1 MGSVYYL
8 WFTKTFVLFQ
18 ILLNTFNNM
27 NPFFG
32 VLAAAAVASAAPAA
46 DPQLLQSGL
55 PAGPL
60 TPAWGNGVLTPR
72 GVRPLNLE
80 GFSEDVNQD
89 GFVDPIGAAVAPV
102 AVAAPAVHAVAA
114 PAIHYA
120 GYALPAVKP
129 VEVKVEKVEPV
140 EVKAPVVTYAAAP
153 ALAHPVHYAAPVAAV
168 HHAVV
173 HQPVATRTYP
183 VPVSQHT
190 ETVHVGTHTY
200 TNTLPHVLGA
210 GAPILGGLPVVAA
223 AKPAEAEAEAAVAEE

>member
-1 MGSVYYL
+1 MG
-8 WFTKTFVLFQ
+8 KTFVLFQ
-18 ILLNTFNNM
+18 ILLNTFINM

-114 PAIHYA
+114 PAVHYA
-120 GYALPAVKP
+120 GYALPAVK
-129 VEVKVEKVEPV
+129 PV

-173 HQPVATRTYP
+173 HQPVATHTYT

-190 ETVHVGTHTY
+190 ETVHVGTNTY

-223 AKPAEAEAEAAVAEE
+223 AKPAEAEAAVAEE

>member
-1 MGSVYYL
+1 MGVYYL

-18 ILLNTFNNM
+18 FLHNSFIIMKAFI
-27 NPFFG
+27 
-32 VLAAAAVASAAPAA
+32 AAAALAAVGSAAPAA

-60 TPAWGNGVLTPR
+60 TPAWGDGVLTPR
-72 GVRPLNLE
+72 GVRPLHLE

-114 PAIHYA
+114 PAVTYA

-153 ALAHPVHYAAPVAAV
+153 ALAHPVHYAAPLV
-168 HHAVV
+168 HQVV
-173 HQPVATRTYP
+173 HQPVATHTYT
-183 VPVSQHT
+183 VPVSTHT
-190 ETVHVGTHTY
+190 ETVHLGTHTY

-210 GAPILGGLPVVAA
+210 GAPILGGLPVIAA

>member
-1 MGSVYYL
+1 MG
-8 WFTKTFVLFQ
+8 KTFVLFQ
-18 ILLNTFNNM
+18 ILLNTSINM
-27 NPFFG
+27 KPFFG

-114 PAIHYA
+114 PAVHYA
-120 GYALPAVKP
+120 GYALPAVK
-129 VEVKVEKVEPV
+129 PV

-173 HQPVATRTYP
+173 HQPVATHTYT

>member
-8 WFTKTFVLFQ
+8 WFTQTFVLFQ
-18 ILLNTFNNM
+18 ILLNTFINM
-27 NPFFG
+27 KPFFG

-114 PAIHYA
+114 PAVHYA
-120 GYALPAVKP
+120 GYALPAVK
-129 VEVKVEKVEPV
+129 PV

-173 HQPVATRTYP
+173 HQPVATHTYT

-200 TNTLPHVLGA
+200 TNPLPHVLGA

-223 AKPAEAEAEAAVAEE
+223 AKPAEAEAAVAEE

>member
-1 MGSVYYL
+1 MG
-8 WFTKTFVLFQ
+8 
-18 ILLNTFNNM
+18 
-27 NPFFG
+27 
-32 VLAAAAVASAAPAA
+32 
-46 DPQLLQSGL
+46 
-55 PAGPL
+55 

-114 PAIHYA
+114 PAVH
-120 GYALPAVKP
+120 
-129 VEVKVEKVEPV
+129 
-140 EVKAPVVTYAAAP
+140 YAAAP

-173 HQPVATRTYP
+173 HQPVATHTYT

-223 AKPAEAEAEAAVAEE
+223 AKPAEAEAAVAEE

>member
-1 MGSVYYL
+1 L

-18 ILLNTFNNM
+18 FLHNSFITM
-27 NPFFG
+27 KPFFG
-32 VLAAAAVASAAPAA
+32 VLAAAAMGYAAPAA

-60 TPAWGNGVLTPR
+60 TPAWGDGVLTPR
-72 GVRPLNLE
+72 GVRPLHLE

-114 PAIHYA
+114 PAVTYA

-153 ALAHPVHYAAPVAAV
+153 ALAHPVHYAAPLV
-168 HHAVV
+168 HQVV
-173 HQPVATRTYP
+173 HQPVATHTYT
-183 VPVSQHT
+183 VPVSTHT
-190 ETVHVGTHTY
+190 ETVHLGTHTY

-210 GAPILGGLPVVAA
+210 GAPILGGLPVIAA

>member
-1 MGSVYYL
+1 
-8 WFTKTFVLFQ
+8 
-18 ILLNTFNNM
+18 M

-32 VLAAAAVASAAPAA
+32 VLAAAAVATAAPAA

-114 PAIHYA
+114 PAVTYA

-140 EVKAPVVTYAAAP
+140 EIKAPVVTYAAAP

-173 HQPVATRTYP
+173 HQPVATHTYT

-210 GAPILGGLPVVAA
+210 GAPILGHLPVVAA
-223 AKPAEAEAEAAVAEE
+223 AAEPAEAEAEAAVAAE

>member
-8 WFTKTFVLFQ
+8 WFTRTFVLFQ
-18 ILLNTFNNM
+18 FLHNSLINMKAFIIL
-27 NPFFG
+27 
-32 VLAAAAVASAAPAA
+32 AVAAMGYAAPAA

-72 GVRPLNLE
+72 GVRPINLE

-89 GFVDPIGAAVAPV
+89 GFVDPIGHAVAPV
-102 AVAAPAVHAVAA
+102 AVAAPAVHYAAA
-114 PAIHYA
+114 PVVN
-120 GYALPAVKP
+120 YALPAVKP

-140 EVKAPVVTYAAAP
+140 KIKAAP
-153 ALAHPVHYAAPVAAV
+153 AVYHQQIVHR
-168 HHAVV
+168 
-173 HQPVATRTYP
+173 PVATHTYT
-183 VPVSQHT
+183 VPVSTHT

-223 AKPAEAEAEAAVAEE
+223 AKPADEVAVAEE

>member
-1 MGSVYYL
+1 M
-8 WFTKTFVLFQ
+8 
-18 ILLNTFNNM
+18 
-27 NPFFG
+27 
-32 VLAAAAVASAAPAA
+32 AAAAVASAAPAA

-102 AVAAPAVHAVAA
+102 AVAAPAVYAAAA
-114 PAIHYA
+114 PAVHYG

-173 HQPVATRTYP
+173 HQPVATHTYT

>member
-1 MGSVYYL
+1 M
-8 WFTKTFVLFQ
+8 
-18 ILLNTFNNM
+18 
-27 NPFFG
+27 
-32 VLAAAAVASAAPAA
+32 AAAAVASAAPAA

-102 AVAAPAVHAVAA
+102 AVAAPAVYAAAA
-114 PAIHYA
+114 PAVHYG

-173 HQPVATRTYP
+173 HQPVATHTYT
-183 VPVSQHT
+183 VPVSSHV

-223 AKPAEAEAEAAVAEE
+223 AKPAEAEAAVAEE

>member
-1 MGSVYYL
+1 MG
-8 WFTKTFVLFQ
+8 
-18 ILLNTFNNM
+18 
-27 NPFFG
+27 
-32 VLAAAAVASAAPAA
+32 
-46 DPQLLQSGL
+46 
-55 PAGPL
+55 

-89 GFVDPIGAAVAPV
+89 GFVDPIGTAVAPV
-102 AVAAPAVHAVAA
+102 AVAAPAVYAAAA
-114 PAIHYA
+114 PAVHYG
-120 GYALPAVKP
+120 GYALPAVK
-129 VEVKVEKVEPV
+129 PV

-173 HQPVATRTYP
+173 HQPVATHTYT
-183 VPVSQHT
+183 VPVSSHV

-223 AKPAEAEAEAAVAEE
+223 AKPAEAEAAVAEE

>member
-1 MGSVYYL
+1 MGVYYL

-32 VLAAAAVASAAPAA
+32 VLAAAAVATAAPAA

-72 GVRPLNLE
+72 GVRPINLE

-89 GFVDPIGAAVAPV
+89 GFVDPIGHAVAPV
-102 AVAAPAVHAVAA
+102 AVAAPAVHYAAA
-114 PAIHYA
+114 PVVN
-120 GYALPAVKP
+120 YALPAVKP

-140 EVKAPVVTYAAAP
+140 EIKAPVVTYAAAP

-173 HQPVATRTYP
+173 HQPVATHTYT

-200 TNTLPHVLGA
+200 TNTLPHV
-210 GAPILGGLPVVAA
+210 
-223 AKPAEAEAEAAVAEE
+223 

>member
-18 ILLNTFNNM
+18 ILLNTFINM
-27 NPFFG
+27 KPFFG
-32 VLAAAAVASAAPAA
+32 VLAAAAVATAAPAA

-114 PAIHYA
+114 PA
-120 GYALPAVKP
+120 
-129 VEVKVEKVEPV
+129 
-140 EVKAPVVTYAAAP
+140 
-153 ALAHPVHYAAPVAAV
+153 VHYAAPVAAV

-173 HQPVATRTYP
+173 HQPVATHTYT

>member
-18 ILLNTFNNM
+18 ILLNTFINM
-27 NPFFG
+27 KPFFG

-60 TPAWGNGVLTPR
+60 TPAWGDGVLTPR
-72 GVRPLNLE
+72 GVRPLHLE

-114 PAIHYA
+114 PAVHYA

-140 EVKAPVVTYAAAP
+140 EVKAPVVHYAAA
-153 ALAHPVHYAAPVAAV
+153 VAAV
-168 HHAVV
+168 HHAVF
-173 HQPVATRTYP
+173 HHPVATHTYT

-200 TNTLPHVLGA
+200 TNNLPHVLGA
-210 GAPILGGLPVVAA
+210 GAPILG
-223 AKPAEAEAEAAVAEE
+223 

>member
-1 MGSVYYL
+1 MG
-8 WFTKTFVLFQ
+8 
-18 ILLNTFNNM
+18 
-27 NPFFG
+27 
-32 VLAAAAVASAAPAA
+32 
-46 DPQLLQSGL
+46 
-55 PAGPL
+55 
-60 TPAWGNGVLTPR
+60 TPR

-114 PAIHYA
+114 PAVHYA
-120 GYALPAVKP
+120 GYALPAVK
-129 VEVKVEKVEPV
+129 PV

-173 HQPVATRTYP
+173 HQPVATHTYT

-223 AKPAEAEAEAAVAEE
+223 TKPADEATVAEE

>member
-1 MGSVYYL
+1 MG

-18 ILLNTFNNM
+18 ILLNTFINM
-27 NPFFG
+27 KPFFG

-60 TPAWGNGVLTPR
+60 TPAWGDGVLTPR
-72 GVRPLNLE
+72 GVRPLHLE

-102 AVAAPAVHAVAA
+102 AVAAPVAAALPAVH
-114 PAIHYA
+114 YG

-140 EVKAPVVTYAAAP
+140 EIKAPVVTYAAAP
-153 ALAHPVHYAAPVAAV
+153 ALAHPVHYAAPALA
-168 HHAVV
+168 HTVV
-173 HQPVATRTYP
+173 HRPVAT
-183 VPVSQHT
+183 
-190 ETVHVGTHTY
+190 HTY
-200 TNTLPHVLGA
+200 TLPHVLGA
-210 GAPILGGLPVVAA
+210 GAPILGHLPVVAA
-223 AKPAEAEAEAAVAEE
+223 AAEPAEAEA

>member
-1 MGSVYYL
+1 MG
-8 WFTKTFVLFQ
+8 
-18 ILLNTFNNM
+18 
-27 NPFFG
+27 
-32 VLAAAAVASAAPAA
+32 
-46 DPQLLQSGL
+46 
-55 PAGPL
+55 
-60 TPAWGNGVLTPR
+60 
-72 GVRPLNLE
+72 NLE

-102 AVAAPAVHAVAA
+102 AVAAPAVYAAAA
-114 PAIHYA
+114 PAVHYA

-140 EVKAPVVTYAAAP
+140 EVKAPVVTYAAA
-153 ALAHPVHYAAPVAAV
+153 VAVV

-173 HQPVATRTYP
+173 HQPVATHTYT

-210 GAPILGGLPVVAA
+210 GAPILGHLPVVAS
-223 AKPAEAEAEAAVAEE
+223 AKPAEAEAAVAEE

>member
-18 ILLNTFNNM
+18 ILLNTFINM
-27 NPFFG
+27 KPFFG

-89 GFVDPIGAAVAPV
+89 GFVDPIGAAVAP
-102 AVAAPAVHAVAA
+102 AVT
-114 PAIHYA
+114 YA
-120 GYALPAVKP
+120 GYALSAVKP

-140 EVKAPVVTYAAAP
+140 EIKAPVVTYAAAP

-173 HQPVATRTYP
+173 HQPV
-183 VPVSQHT
+183 
-190 ETVHVGTHTY
+190 
-200 TNTLPHVLGA
+200 
-210 GAPILGGLPVVAA
+210 
-223 AKPAEAEAEAAVAEE
+223 

>member
-1 MGSVYYL
+1 MGPVYYL
-8 WFTKTFVLFQ
+8 WFSRTFVLFQ
-18 ILLNTFNNM
+18 FLHNSLINMKAFIIL
-27 NPFFG
+27 
-32 VLAAAAVASAAPAA
+32 AVAAMGYAAPAA

-72 GVRPLNLE
+72 GVRPINLE

-89 GFVDPIGAAVAPV
+89 GFVDPIGHAVAPV
-102 AVAAPAVHAVAA
+102 AVAAPAVHYAAA
-114 PAIHYA
+114 PVVN
-120 GYALPAVKP
+120 YALPAVKP

-140 EVKAPVVTYAAAP
+140 EIKAPVVTYAAAP
-153 ALAHPVHYAAPVAAV
+153 AHAAPAHYV

-173 HQPVATRTYP
+173 HRPVATHTYT
-183 VPVSQHT
+183 VPVSTHV
-190 ETVHVGTHTY
+190 ETTHVGTHTY

-223 AKPAEAEAEAAVAEE
+223 AKPAEEAAVAEE

>member
-1 MGSVYYL
+1 MG
-8 WFTKTFVLFQ
+8 K
-18 ILLNTFNNM
+18 
-27 NPFFG
+27 PFFG

-102 AVAAPAVHAVAA
+102 AVAAPAVYAAAA
-114 PAIHYA
+114 PAVHYG

-173 HQPVATRTYP
+173 RQPVATHTYT
-183 VPVSQHT
+183 VPVSSHV

-210 GAPILGGLPVVAA
+210 GAPILGHLPVVAA
-223 AKPAEAEAEAAVAEE
+223 AAEPAEAEAEAAVAAE

>member
-1 MGSVYYL
+1 L
-8 WFTKTFVLFQ
+8 CFTKTFVLFR
-18 ILLNTFNNM
+18 ILLNTFINM
-27 NPFFG
+27 KPFFG

-102 AVAAPAVHAVAA
+102 AVAAPAVYAAAA
-114 PAIHYA
+114 PAVHYG

-173 HQPVATRTYP
+173 HQPVATHTYT

-223 AKPAEAEAEAAVAEE
+223 AKPAEAEAAVAEE